1 MPIKLESCKNL
12 IELETFVN
20 SLRPYIRSSGGR
32 RFGEDPPFTEAY
44 CINEIFKNH

>member
-1 MPIKLESCKNL
+1 MLTKLESCKNL
-12 IELETFVN
+12 IELELFVN
-20 SLRPYIRSSGGR
+20 KFDPYIRSSGGR